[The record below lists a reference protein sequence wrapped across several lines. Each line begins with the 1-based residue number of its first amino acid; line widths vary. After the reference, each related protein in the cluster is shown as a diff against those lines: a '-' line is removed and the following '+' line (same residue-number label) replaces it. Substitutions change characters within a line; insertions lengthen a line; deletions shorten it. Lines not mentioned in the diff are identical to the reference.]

1 MNSRV
6 AKAGGCLVLSL
17 ALGLFAAC
25 GDDDSGDIGTDGGA
39 GKAGESSGGKGG
51 KGGAGG
57 SSGKGGSGGAG
68 SGGSVTC
75 GGETCTVNSTLLQL
89 APSSKPCC
97 TEDDKC
103 GQPTTSG
110 KCLLKNAPG
119 VKDASCPPITVKAA
133 GMSFPQEGCCT
144 PHGQCGGNYTI
155 VEFGCV
161 AREDVEKDFGG
172 PLMPIPCGS
181 DSGALDAGN

>member
-1 MNSRV
+1 MTSRV

-17 ALGLFAAC
+17 ALSLFSAC
-25 GDDDSGDIGTDGGA
+25 GDDDDDSAGDGGA

-68 SGGSVTC
+68 SGGGVTC
-75 GGETCTVNSTLLQL
+75 GGQTCTVNSTLLQL

-97 TEDDKC
+97 TEDNKC